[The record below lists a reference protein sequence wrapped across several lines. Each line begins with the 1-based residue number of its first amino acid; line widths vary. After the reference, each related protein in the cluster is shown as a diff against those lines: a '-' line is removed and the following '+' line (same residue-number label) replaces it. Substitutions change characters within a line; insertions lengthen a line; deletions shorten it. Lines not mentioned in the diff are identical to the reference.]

1 MFKCTILLSVICT
14 DGLHKI
20 RLNYSEDSADG
31 GKLNEDELID
41 FSEEQDNQVKYS
53 AVLFRK
59 CKILCSVLNGQYIY
73 CKCLLSKARYLY
85 KCQIQNTDYF
95 TKKKKNYKL
104 ADNKIVY
111 SLFKLSGNCC
121 TDPTFNAVSLVHSDS
136 IT

>member
-1 MFKCTILLSVICT
+1 MFKYTILLSVICT

-41 FSEEQDNQVKYS
+41 FSEDQDNQVKYS

-59 CKILCSVLNGQYIY
+59 WKILCYVLNGQYLC
-73 CKCLLSKARYLY
+73 CKRLLSKARYLY

-95 TKKKKNYKL
+95 KKKKL
-104 ADNKIVY
+104 QI
-111 SLFKLSGNCC
+111 S
-121 TDPTFNAVSLVHSDS
+121 
-136 IT
+136 